1 MAATPRKRNLFFF
14 FLGFLATDSSGV
26 VSVALSLGVVST
38 SEFREH
44 HGHLLPKAG
53 GLIRSVTGILRALS
67 GVLFIYPAVSGP
79 AGTSGEGSSV
89 ETRLFLR
96 MSIKTVGTKNRVAPV
111 AKIRPPIT
119 APPTGALCS

>member
-14 FLGFLATDSSGV
+14 FLGFLATDSSVV

-53 GLIRSVTGILRALS
+53 GLIRSVTGILRALVRGFYSSTPRSRDPRVPPAKAHRLKRVFFS
-67 GVLFIYPAVSGP
+67 GRA
-79 AGTSGEGSSV
+79 
-89 ETRLFLR
+89 
-96 MSIKTVGTKNRVAPV
+96 
-111 AKIRPPIT
+111 
-119 APPTGALCS
+119 